1 MTLSGITNISEE
13 MWSSRISSTLGNISS
28 GVVQRSFFIRTNGTT
43 RRRNEIAIDI
53 RSGSIIVTID
63 TSNRKNLIMEGGII
77 LIMSR
82 GSNDASAFSIDPTDS
97 TATVTI

>member
-1 MTLSGITNISEE
+1 
-13 MWSSRISSTLGNISS
+13 
-28 GVVQRSFFIRTNGTT
+28 
-43 RRRNEIAIDI
+43 
-53 RSGSIIVTID
+53 
-63 TSNRKNLIMEGGII
+63 MEGGII